1 MGAPG
6 PSLPHAGTDPL
17 GYLRRL
23 AEVVADRAIDV
34 VLPTHEQ
41 AWLLAAGQALLPSAV
56 RVAVAD
62 FSAFRRVQS
71 KLAFAGLLD
80 ELGLPQP
87 RWRPVET
94 GDDLSDLPFPYWLKT
109 AFSTAGQGVRQVV
122 DARSRDDALRI
133 LLGSEAGPVMAQ
145 QPARGQYGQVQ
156 GLFDHG
162 RLVAVHTSV
171 QTGVGMGGSAAARLG
186 VDHPAPR
193 GHMAALGE
201 ALGWQ
206 GGITLDYLHEDGRP
220 TFIECNPRTVEPG
233 NAAASGV
240 NIPDLQVR
248 LTLRARA
255 AFACSS
261 GPAWRPHTR
270 NHRAAVGSGQSKPL
284 ASLGARA
291 DLWLARP
298 SRRLRPQQRAA
309 DPSDQGSAQPPSRR
323 VRPRAPAPVAGASG
337 RPLFSN
343 RSGVLHSAFGSGA
356 GRRRVTWL
364 LTLWRAK
371 VLSLS
376 SHPRQPGLLQL
387 GALCRLDDEAEG
399 VALDEKRWF
408 RGQRD

>member
-1 MGAPG
+1 VAGVRVLLTEGSSLTSREVVTCLG
-6 PSLPHAGTDPL
+6 PCGYRLEVLDPDLMCLARFSRWVRLVHRCPHAGTDPL

-248 LTLRARA
+248 LTLGHELPSPARR
-255 AFACSS
+255 
-261 GPAWRPHTR
+261 GRPGVRTHGTI
-270 NHRAAVGSGQSKPL
+270 AL
-284 ASLGARA
+284 LLGAASRSRSRRSV
-291 DLWLARP
+291 LGQICGSLARRGVYAHSSEQLTP
-298 SRRLRPQQRAA
+298 VIR
-309 DPSDQGSAQPPSRR
+309 DPPSLLPGVFVLARLLQSPGQAVDLSSR
-323 VRPRAPAPVAGASG
+323 TVAAYSIRPSAVERVAGA
-337 RPLFSN
+337 
-343 RSGVLHSAFGSGA
+343 
-356 GRRRVTWL
+356 
-364 LTLWRAK
+364 
-371 VLSLS
+371 
-376 SHPRQPGLLQL
+376 
-387 GALCRLDDEAEG
+387 
-399 VALDEKRWF
+399 
-408 RGQRD
+408 